1 MYNLKSDMLLVRVP
15 GINLSKIKN
24 VGKAANQ
31 LLLLDSAEVGVLC
44 TEYDIFQVIFLCK
57 DMIRLSTNVKF

>member
-15 GINLSKIKN
+15 GINLSKIKD

-31 LLLLDSAEVGVLC
+31 LLLLDFVELGVLC
-44 TEYDIFQVIFLCK
+44 TWYDIF
-57 DMIRLSTNVKF
+57 

>member
-44 TEYDIFQVIFLCK
+44 TEYDIFK
-57 DMIRLSTNVKF
+57 